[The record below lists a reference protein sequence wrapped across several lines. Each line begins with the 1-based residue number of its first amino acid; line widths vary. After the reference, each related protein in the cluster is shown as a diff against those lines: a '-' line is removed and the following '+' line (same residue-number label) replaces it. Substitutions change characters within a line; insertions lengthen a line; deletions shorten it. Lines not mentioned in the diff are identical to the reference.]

1 MKISRRITLSILS
14 VLLLLLTFGYLGLHL
29 LVEERFAELEL
40 GTIER
45 NQNRVVQAM
54 AVEVGNLLRLTRD
67 WAEWDDTYHFM
78 VNRDP
83 RYLASNINAR
93 TFETLGVDYIA
104 IYDSARRPLFAEH
117 YEQGKTQPVTP
128 EQLVRLERLQARQ
141 SAGRE
146 FSGLWLN
153 GKERMLLAGAPILT
167 SEGEGP
173 SRGILLMARQMDEP
187 LLAQLRQRLSL
198 TLDLPDEQALAR
210 ELSEDQLR
218 NLMLGARVLKTSRQ
232 EITAFAAFAALEGQM
247 LPFSVTQGHV
257 WREEGRTIANRLIL
271 WGGAIVLLFSALV
284 LFILNQGITTR
295 LERLAANLRLINH
308 EGTVRRVL
316 VEGKDELAQVALDC
330 NQMLDTL
337 DKLREEQ
344 LMAQQRLRG
353 QLDALLALASSD
365 ALTREDARRAA
376 GVVTR
381 AICEGTGAVRASL
394 WFCTEGE
401 AQLYCQDL
409 YLASKQEHQQGFSM
423 PMAMLQG
430 RYEQS
435 RQGDEPCLV
444 LSDPYDLSRFSA
456 MLMQLGLP
464 PFAGRVLMA
473 PLHHKGELL
482 GFIIAEHE
490 RPQQA
495 WQADELTFVLCVCDF
510 STQTLLTLSKLIRLN
525 EH

>member
-173 SRGILLMARQMDEP
+173 SRGIFLMARQMDEP

-247 LPFSVTQGHV
+247 LPFSVT
-257 WREEGRTIANRLIL
+257 
-271 WGGAIVLLFSALV
+271 
-284 LFILNQGITTR
+284 
-295 LERLAANLRLINH
+295 
-308 EGTVRRVL
+308 
-316 VEGKDELAQVALDC
+316 
-330 NQMLDTL
+330 
-337 DKLREEQ
+337 
-344 LMAQQRLRG
+344 
-353 QLDALLALASSD
+353 
-365 ALTREDARRAA
+365 
-376 GVVTR
+376 
-381 AICEGTGAVRASL
+381 
-394 WFCTEGE
+394 
-401 AQLYCQDL
+401 
-409 YLASKQEHQQGFSM
+409 
-423 PMAMLQG
+423 
-430 RYEQS
+430 
-435 RQGDEPCLV
+435 
-444 LSDPYDLSRFSA
+444 
-456 MLMQLGLP
+456 
-464 PFAGRVLMA
+464 
-473 PLHHKGELL
+473 
-482 GFIIAEHE
+482 
-490 RPQQA
+490 
-495 WQADELTFVLCVCDF
+495 
-510 STQTLLTLSKLIRLN
+510 
-525 EH
+525 